1 VKRLWA
7 TWRMSYI
14 ESARAS
20 DPGCLFCRKPN
31 EGDDRRGLLLERKGS
46 CFTLLN
52 AYPYNSGHLMV
63 APFRH
68 VDSFAGLSGAE
79 RVDLLHLL
87 ARAEAALRHE
97 YRPHGF
103 NMGVNLGEAAGAGVL
118 GHLHA
123 HLVPRWQGDTNFMTA
138 VGDTK
143 VLPEDLDRTFERLE
157 RALAGIEVG

>member
-1 VKRLWA
+1 VQRLWA

-14 ESARAS
+14 ESARTP
-20 DPGCLFCRKPN
+20 DEGCLFCRKPN
-31 EGDDRRGLLLERKGS
+31 EGDDRRALVLERQRS

-52 AYPYNSGHLMV
+52 AYPYNAGHLMV

-68 VDSFAGLSGAE
+68 VDSFAGLSADE
-79 RVDLLHLL
+79 RMDLLQLL
-87 ARAEAALRHE
+87 ARAETALRRE

-123 HLVPRWQGDTNFMTA
+123 HLVPRWQGDLNFMGA

-143 VLPEDLDRTFERLE
+143 VLPEGLDSTFERLE
-157 RALAGIEVG
+157 RALSGIESA

>member
-1 VKRLWA
+1 
-7 TWRMSYI
+7 MSYI

-20 DPGCLFCRKPN
+20 DPGCLFCRKPS
-31 EGDDRRGLLLERKGS
+31 EGDDRRAFLLERQGS

-68 VDSFAGLSGAE
+68 VDSFAALSSAE
-79 RVDLLHLL
+79 RTDLLLLL
-87 ARAEAALRHE
+87 ARAEVALRRE

-123 HLVPRWQGDTNFMTA
+123 HLVPRWTGDTNFMTA
-138 VGDTK
+138 VGETK
-143 VLPEDLDRTFERLE
+143 VLPEGLDRTFERLE
-157 RALAGIEVG
+157 RALSEIEVA